1 MTPLRQRMLEDMQM
15 RNLSPHTQEA
25 YVRAVAKF
33 ALHFAKPPDQLG
45 REDIRAYLLA
55 LIRRGASW
63 GLYNQVRCAL
73 HFFYPTASPS
83 RRTGPLR
90 RSSAPRLP
98 RGCPWSLSRDEVAR
112 FLGVIRNLKHRAMFT
127 TPTYAAGLRASEL
140 LALQPSDNRQC
151 SHGHPSGS
159 GQGPQGPLPSCSR
172 RVCSTCCGSTWRAA
186 RPQTWL
192 FPGPACTQSDDP
204 LRPGPGLAPAWRG
217 GPAWARRLPPHR
229 LRHTFATHLLEAGVD
244 IRTIQALLGHRS
256 LRTTALYTYVSMQK
270 VVATKSPLDLLEPLD
285 DASAAQTTDTGPH
298 PPNQTPLARPEGG
311 TP

>member
-1 MTPLRQRMLEDMQM
+1 MTALRQRMLEDMQM

-25 YVRAVAKF
+25 YIRAVAKF
-33 ALHFAKPPDQLG
+33 ALHFGKSPDQLG

-73 HFFYPTASPS
+73 HFFYRVTLKKDWPVEEIVCAKKPK
-83 RRTGPLR
+83 
-90 RSSAPRLP
+90 RLP
-98 RGCPWSLSRDEVAR
+98 VVLSRDEVAR

-127 TPTYAAGLRASEL
+127 TLYAAGLRASEL
-140 LALQPSDNRQC
+140 LALQPGDIDSARMVIRVD
-151 SHGHPSGS
+151 
-159 GQGPQGPLPSCSR
+159 QGKGRKDRYVMLSR
-172 RVCSTCCGSTWRAA
+172 RLLDLLRQYWLAA
-186 RPQTWL
+186 RPRTWL
-192 FPGPACTQSDDP
+192 FPGRHPQRPMTRAALARACAS
-204 LRPGPGLAPAWRG
+204 L
-217 GPAWARRLPPHR
+217 ARRAGLSKKVTPHR

-270 VVATKSPLDLLEPLD
+270 VVATKSPLDLLEPLEG
-285 DASAAQTTDTGPH
+285 ASAAQKSDAGPH
-298 PPNQTPLARPEGG
+298 PPVQTQPASPEGG